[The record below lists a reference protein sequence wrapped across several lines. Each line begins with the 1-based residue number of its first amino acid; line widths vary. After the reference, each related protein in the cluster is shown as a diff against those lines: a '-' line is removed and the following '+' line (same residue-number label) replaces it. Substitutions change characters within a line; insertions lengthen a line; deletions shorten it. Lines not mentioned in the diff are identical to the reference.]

1 MFDHIQDDGVSAV
14 GVVVI
19 SACGDGG
26 RYQDQHRPGRHH
38 GLGGLEAG
46 AGGEAHV
53 VRNVVTALLT
63 LNYRVSQL
71 NTSEGREN

>member
-14 GVVVI
+14 GVVAI
-19 SACGDGG
+19 SAGGDGG

-46 AGGEAHV
+46 AGGED
-53 VRNVVTALLT
+53 
-63 LNYRVSQL
+63 
-71 NTSEGREN
+71 

>member
-1 MFDHIQDDGVSAV
+1 MWSTGVVRTHNQHTVTARPPIFMFDHIQDDGVSAV

-19 SACGDGG
+19 SAGGDGG

-46 AGGEAHV
+46 AGGED
-53 VRNVVTALLT
+53 
-63 LNYRVSQL
+63 
-71 NTSEGREN
+71 